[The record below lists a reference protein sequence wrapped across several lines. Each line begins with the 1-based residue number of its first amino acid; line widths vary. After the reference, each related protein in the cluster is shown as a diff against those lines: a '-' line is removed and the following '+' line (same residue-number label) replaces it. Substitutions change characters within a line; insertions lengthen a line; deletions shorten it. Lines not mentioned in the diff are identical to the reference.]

1 MATVAFDL
9 RRTAGYLVSDRRGRH
24 VGRVE
29 CPMYGTAPDVPDAVA
44 VRGRLWSRRRIV
56 TADAIAAIDGET
68 GVIGLSVDRD
78 QVPRFL

>member
-1 MATVAFDL
+1 MAAVAFDL
-9 RRTAGYLVSDRRGRH
+9 RRTAGYLVADRRGRFL
-24 VGRVE
+24 GRVE

-44 VRGRLWSRRRIV
+44 VRSRFWSRRRIV
-56 TADAIAAIDGET
+56 TADAIAGIDGES